1 MWCGDVMRKEWVWL
15 ISGGKFTLLVC
26 LLLAGPSGCGK
37 SLVVHETVKKL
48 RANLLVHK
56 KLTGSN
62 SDLDSIGESWGQI
75 WNDSLLSATLSPT
88 VLLIPRIDEF
98 FQINDQNKGNNP
110 TKKLLNYICTLFD
123 AIPPSN
129 TKLIVVAT
137 TSKPFLIPAK
147 LRRAGRLERE
157 VQEELYIY

>member
-1 MWCGDVMRKEWVWL
+1 M
-15 ISGGKFTLLVC
+15 LVC